1 MEYTV
6 DLEYENSRIDRL
18 LKKICKNETLSN
30 IFRALKKGDVRVN
43 GAKIKENYR
52 LVLGDT
58 VTIKYLKFQEDVL
71 TGALKESKKV
81 YDDEYD
87 NYYYKSL
94 IIFENEDFFIV
105 NKPPQIP
112 MHKGTGHKFGL
123 SEIYKQIYNNSNVNF
138 ANRLD
143 NDTSGLVIGCKNLK
157 FLRYMTEKIRNNE
170 IKKKY
175 IAIVHGD
182 IKDSYIKMENY
193 LKVTEKNVI
202 VSDEELKESKK
213 CISIVRKRNLRQE
226 HLEKLMLLEEFEKM
240 QNERITTL
248 EIELMTGRK
257 HQIRAQLAHRKNPIV
272 GDKKYGKKDVAKRL
286 CLACYKVEF
295 DNFTFVI

>member
-1 MEYTV
+1 MEYIV
-6 DLEYENSRIDRL
+6 DAEYENSRIDRL
-18 LKKICKNETLSN
+18 LKKICKDETLSN

-105 NKPPQIP
+105 NKPPQMP

-175 IAIVHGD
+175 VAIVHGD

-226 HLEKLMLLEEFEKM
+226 HLEKLMLFEEFEKM

>member
-1 MEYTV
+1 MEYIV
-6 DLEYENSRIDRL
+6 DAEYENSRIDRL
-18 LKKICKNETLSN
+18 LKKICKDETLSN

-43 GAKIKENYR
+43 GSKIKENYR
-52 LVLGDT
+52 LALGDV

-71 TGALKESKKV
+71 TGTLKESKKV
-81 YDDEYD
+81 YEDEYD

-105 NKPPQIP
+105 NKPPQMP

-175 IAIVHGD
+175 VAIVHGD

-202 VSDEELKESKK
+202 VSDEEIKESKK

-226 HLEKLMLLEEFEKM
+226 HLEKLMLFEEFEKM

-272 GDKKYGKKDVAKRL
+272 GDKKYGKKDTAKRL

-295 DNFTFVI
+295 DDFTFVI

>member
-6 DLEYENSRIDRL
+6 DVEYENSRIDRL
-18 LKKICKNETLSN
+18 LKKICKDETLSN

-43 GAKIKENYR
+43 GSKIKENYR
-52 LVLGDT
+52 LALGDV

-71 TGALKESKKV
+71 TGILKESKKV
-81 YDDEYD
+81 YEDEYD

-105 NKPPQIP
+105 NKPPQMP

-175 IAIVHGD
+175 VAIVHGD

-213 CISIVRKRNLRQE
+213 SISIVRKRNLRQE
-226 HLEKLMLLEEFEKM
+226 HLEKLMLFEEFEKM

>member
-105 NKPPQIP
+105 NKPPQMP

-175 IAIVHGD
+175 VAIVHGD

>member
-1 MEYTV
+1 MEYIV
-6 DLEYENSRIDRL
+6 DAEYENSRIDRL
-18 LKKICKNETLSN
+18 LKKICKDETLSN

-43 GAKIKENYR
+43 GSKIKENYR
-52 LVLGDT
+52 LALGDV

-71 TGALKESKKV
+71 TGTLKESKKV
-81 YDDEYD
+81 YEDEYD

-105 NKPPQIP
+105 NKPPQMP

-143 NDTSGLVIGCKNLK
+143 NDTSGLVIWCKNLK

-175 IAIVHGD
+175 VAIVHGD

-226 HLEKLMLLEEFEKM
+226 HLEKLMLFEEFEKM

>member
-18 LKKICKNETLSN
+18 LKKICKDETLSN

-43 GAKIKENYR
+43 GSKIKENYR
-52 LVLGDT
+52 LALGDV

-71 TGALKESKKV
+71 TGTLKESKKV
-81 YDDEYD
+81 YEDEYD

-105 NKPPQIP
+105 NKPPQMP

-175 IAIVHGD
+175 VAIVHGD

>member
-43 GAKIKENYR
+43 GSKIKENYR
-52 LVLGDT
+52 LALGDV

-175 IAIVHGD
+175 VAIVHGD

>member
-1 MEYTV
+1 MEYIV
-6 DLEYENSRIDRL
+6 DAEYENSRIDRL
-18 LKKICKNETLSN
+18 LKKICKDETLSN

-43 GAKIKENYR
+43 GSKIKENYR
-52 LVLGDT
+52 LALGDV
-58 VTIKYLKFQEDVL
+58 VTIKYLKYQEDVL
-71 TGALKESKKV
+71 TGILKESKKV
-81 YDDEYD
+81 YEDEYD

-105 NKPPQIP
+105 NKTPQMP

-175 IAIVHGD
+175 VAIVHGD

-226 HLEKLMLLEEFEKM
+226 HLEKLMLFEEFEKM

-272 GDKKYGKKDVAKRL
+272 GDKKYGKKDVAKR
-286 CLACYKVEF
+286 
-295 DNFTFVI
+295 

>member
-52 LVLGDT
+52 LVLGDV

-105 NKPPQIP
+105 NKPPQMP

-175 IAIVHGD
+175 VAIVHGD

>member
-1 MEYTV
+1 MEYIV
-6 DLEYENSRIDRL
+6 DAEYENSRIDRL
-18 LKKICKNETLSN
+18 LKKICKDETLSN

-43 GAKIKENYR
+43 GSKIKENYR
-52 LVLGDT
+52 LALGDT

-71 TGALKESKKV
+71 TGILKESKKV
-81 YDDEYD
+81 YEDEYD

-105 NKPPQIP
+105 NKPPQMP

-175 IAIVHGD
+175 VAIVHGD

>member
-1 MEYTV
+1 MEYIV
-6 DLEYENSRIDRL
+6 DAEYENSRIDRL
-18 LKKICKNETLSN
+18 LKKICKDETLSN

-43 GAKIKENYR
+43 GSKIKENYR
-52 LVLGDT
+52 LALGDV

-175 IAIVHGD
+175 VAIVHGD

>member
-71 TGALKESKKV
+71 TGTLKESKKV
-81 YDDEYD
+81 YEDEYD

-175 IAIVHGD
+175 VAIVHGD

>member
-81 YDDEYD
+81 YEDEYD

-105 NKPPQIP
+105 NKPPQMP

-175 IAIVHGD
+175 VAIVHGD

>member
-1 MEYTV
+1 MEYIV
-6 DLEYENSRIDRL
+6 DAEYENSRIDRL
-18 LKKICKNETLSN
+18 LKKICKDETLSN

-175 IAIVHGD
+175 VAIVHGD

-257 HQIRAQLAHRKNPIV
+257 HQIRAQLGHRKNPIV

>member
-1 MEYTV
+1 MEYIV
-6 DLEYENSRIDRL
+6 DAEYENSRIDRL
-18 LKKICKNETLSN
+18 LKKICKDETLSN

-105 NKPPQIP
+105 NKPPQMP

-175 IAIVHGD
+175 VAIVHGD

>member
-105 NKPPQIP
+105 NKPPQMP

-175 IAIVHGD
+175 VAIVHGD

-226 HLEKLMLLEEFEKM
+226 HLEKLMLFEEFEKM

>member
-52 LVLGDT
+52 LVLGDI

-81 YDDEYD
+81 YEDEYD

-105 NKPPQIP
+105 NKPPQMP

-175 IAIVHGD
+175 VAIVHGD

>member
-175 IAIVHGD
+175 VAIVHGD
-182 IKDSYIKMENY
+182 IKDIYIKMENY

-226 HLEKLMLLEEFEKM
+226 HLEKLMLFEEFEKM

>member
-1 MEYTV
+1 MEYIV

-18 LKKICKNETLSN
+18 LKKICKDETLSN

-105 NKPPQIP
+105 NKPPQMP

-175 IAIVHGD
+175 VAIVHGD

>member
-6 DLEYENSRIDRL
+6 DVEYENSRIDRL

-175 IAIVHGD
+175 VAIVHGD

>member
-1 MEYTV
+1 MEYIV
-6 DLEYENSRIDRL
+6 DAEYENSRIDRL
-18 LKKICKNETLSN
+18 LKKICKDETLSN

-43 GAKIKENYR
+43 GSKIKENYR
-52 LVLGDT
+52 LALGDV

-71 TGALKESKKV
+71 TGTLKESKKV
-81 YDDEYD
+81 YEDEYD

-105 NKPPQIP
+105 NKPPQMP

-175 IAIVHGD
+175 VAIVHGD

-226 HLEKLMLLEEFEKM
+226 HLEKLMLFEEFEKM

>member
-52 LVLGDT
+52 LVLGDV

-175 IAIVHGD
+175 VAIVHGD

-226 HLEKLMLLEEFEKM
+226 HLEKLMLFEEFEKM

>member
-1 MEYTV
+1 MEYIV
-6 DLEYENSRIDRL
+6 DAEYENSRIDRL
-18 LKKICKNETLSN
+18 LKKICKDETLSN

-81 YDDEYD
+81 YEDEYD

-105 NKPPQIP
+105 NKPPQMP

-175 IAIVHGD
+175 VAIVHGD

-226 HLEKLMLLEEFEKM
+226 HLEKLMLFEEFEKM

>member
-1 MEYTV
+1 MEYIV
-6 DLEYENSRIDRL
+6 DAEYENSRIDRL
-18 LKKICKNETLSN
+18 LKKICKDETLSN

-43 GAKIKENYR
+43 GSKIKENYR
-52 LVLGDT
+52 LALGDV
-58 VTIKYLKFQEDVL
+58 VTIKYLKYQEDVL
-71 TGALKESKKV
+71 TGILKESKKV
-81 YDDEYD
+81 YEDEYD

-105 NKPPQIP
+105 NKPPQMP

-175 IAIVHGD
+175 VAIVHGD

>member
-1 MEYTV
+1 MEYIV
-6 DLEYENSRIDRL
+6 DAEYENSRIDRL
-18 LKKICKNETLSN
+18 LKKICKDETLSN

-43 GAKIKENYR
+43 GSKIKENYR
-52 LVLGDT
+52 LALGDV

-81 YDDEYD
+81 YEDEYD

-175 IAIVHGD
+175 VAIVHGD

-226 HLEKLMLLEEFEKM
+226 HLEKLMLFEEFEKM

>member
-1 MEYTV
+1 MEYIV
-6 DLEYENSRIDRL
+6 DAEYENSRIDRL
-18 LKKICKNETLSN
+18 LKKICKDETLSN

-52 LVLGDT
+52 LVLGDV

-175 IAIVHGD
+175 VAIVHGD

-226 HLEKLMLLEEFEKM
+226 HLEKLMLFEEFEKM

>member
-1 MEYTV
+1 MEYIV
-6 DLEYENSRIDRL
+6 DAEYENSRIDRL

-105 NKPPQIP
+105 NKPPQMP

-175 IAIVHGD
+175 VAIVHGD

>member
-18 LKKICKNETLSN
+18 LKKICKDETLSN

-43 GAKIKENYR
+43 GSKIKENYR

-175 IAIVHGD
+175 VAIVHGD

-226 HLEKLMLLEEFEKM
+226 HLEKLMLFEEFEKM

>member
-1 MEYTV
+1 MEYIV
-6 DLEYENSRIDRL
+6 DAEYENSRIDRL
-18 LKKICKNETLSN
+18 LKKICKDETLSN

-43 GAKIKENYR
+43 GSKIKENYR
-52 LVLGDT
+52 LALGDV
-58 VTIKYLKFQEDVL
+58 VTIKYLKYQEDVL
-71 TGALKESKKV
+71 TGILKESKKV
-81 YDDEYD
+81 YEDEYD

-105 NKPPQIP
+105 NKPPQMP

-175 IAIVHGD
+175 VAIVHGD

-257 HQIRAQLAHRKNPIV
+257 HQITAQLAHRKNPIV
-272 GDKKYGKKDVAKRL
+272 GDKKYGKKDTAKRL

>member
-1 MEYTV
+1 MEYIV
-6 DLEYENSRIDRL
+6 DAEYENSRIDRL
-18 LKKICKNETLSN
+18 LKKICKDETLSN

-43 GAKIKENYR
+43 GSKIKENYR
-52 LVLGDT
+52 LALGDV

-71 TGALKESKKV
+71 TGTLKESKKV
-81 YDDEYD
+81 YEDEYD

-105 NKPPQIP
+105 NKPPQMP

-123 SEIYKQIYNNSNVNF
+123 SEIYKQIYSNSNVNF

-175 IAIVHGD
+175 VAIVHGD

-226 HLEKLMLLEEFEKM
+226 HLEKLMLFEEFEKM

-272 GDKKYGKKDVAKRL
+272 GDKKYGKKDTAKRL

>member
-1 MEYTV
+1 MEYIV
-6 DLEYENSRIDRL
+6 DAEYENSRIDRL
-18 LKKICKNETLSN
+18 LKKICKDETLSN

-43 GAKIKENYR
+43 GSKIKENYR
-52 LVLGDT
+52 LALGDV

-175 IAIVHGD
+175 VAIVHGD

-272 GDKKYGKKDVAKRL
+272 GDKKYGKKDTAKRL

-295 DNFTFVI
+295 DDFTFVI

>member
-175 IAIVHGD
+175 VAIVHGD

-226 HLEKLMLLEEFEKM
+226 HLEKLMLFEEFEKM

>member
-1 MEYTV
+1 MEYIV
-6 DLEYENSRIDRL
+6 DAEYENSRIDRL
-18 LKKICKNETLSN
+18 LKKICKDETLSN

-43 GAKIKENYR
+43 GSKIKENYR
-52 LVLGDT
+52 LALGDV
-58 VTIKYLKFQEDVL
+58 VTIKYLKYQEDVL
-71 TGALKESKKV
+71 TGILKESKKV
-81 YDDEYD
+81 YEDEYD

-175 IAIVHGD
+175 VAIVHGD

>member
-18 LKKICKNETLSN
+18 LKKICKDETLSN

-71 TGALKESKKV
+71 TGILKESKKV
-81 YDDEYD
+81 YEDEYD

-105 NKPPQIP
+105 NKPPQMP

-123 SEIYKQIYNNSNVNF
+123 SEIYKQIYNNSNVDF
-138 ANRLD
+138 ANRVG
-143 NDTSGLVIGCKNLK
+143 NDTSGLVSGCKNLK

-175 IAIVHGD
+175 VAIVHGD

>member
-1 MEYTV
+1 MEYIV
-6 DLEYENSRIDRL
+6 DAEYENSRIDRL

-43 GAKIKENYR
+43 GSKIKENYR
-52 LVLGDT
+52 LALGDV
-58 VTIKYLKFQEDVL
+58 VTIKYLKYQEDVL
-71 TGALKESKKV
+71 TGILKESKKV
-81 YDDEYD
+81 YEDEYD

-105 NKPPQIP
+105 NKPPQMP

-175 IAIVHGD
+175 VAIVHGD

>member
-1 MEYTV
+1 MEYII
-6 DLEYENSRIDRL
+6 DAEYENSRIDRL

-43 GAKIKENYR
+43 GSKIKENYR

-58 VTIKYLKFQEDVL
+58 ITIKYLNVQEEIL
-71 TGALKESKKV
+71 TGKFEESKKV

-87 NYYYKSL
+87 KYYYKSL

-105 NKPPQIP
+105 NKPPKLP

-123 SEIYKQIYNNSNVNF
+123 SEIYKQIYNDNNINF

-170 IKKKY
+170 VRKKY
-175 IAIVHGD
+175 IAIVHG
-182 IKDSYIKMENY
+182 IVKDSYIKIENY
-193 LKVTEKNVI
+193 IKVTEKNVI
-202 VSDEELKESKK
+202 IYDEETIGAKK
-213 CISIVRKRNLRQE
+213 CISIIRKRNLKQD
-226 HLEKLMLLEEFEKM
+226 HLEKLMLLEEYEKF
-240 QNERITTL
+240 QNEKITTL
-248 EIELMTGRK
+248 EVELMTGRK
-257 HQIRAQLAHRKNPIV
+257 HQIRAQLSHRKNPIV
-272 GDKKYGKKDVAKRL
+272 GDTKYGKKDVAKRL

-295 DNFTFVI
+295 DNFSFVI

>member
-1 MEYTV
+1 MEYIV
-6 DLEYENSRIDRL
+6 DAEYENSRIDRL
-18 LKKICKNETLSN
+18 LKKICKDETLSN

-58 VTIKYLKFQEDVL
+58 VTIKYLKFQGDVL
-71 TGALKESKKV
+71 TGILKESKKV
-81 YDDEYD
+81 YEDEYD

-105 NKPPQIP
+105 NKPPQMP

-175 IAIVHGD
+175 VAIVHGD

-226 HLEKLMLLEEFEKM
+226 HLEKLMLFEEFEKM

>member
-1 MEYTV
+1 MEYIV
-6 DLEYENSRIDRL
+6 DAEYENSRIDRL
-18 LKKICKNETLSN
+18 LKKICKDETLSN

-43 GAKIKENYR
+43 GSKIKENYR
-52 LVLGDT
+52 LALGDV

-175 IAIVHGD
+175 VAIVYGD
-182 IKDSYIKMENY
+182 IKDSYIKMKNY
-193 LKVTEKNVI
+193 LKVTEK
-202 VSDEELKESKK
+202 
-213 CISIVRKRNLRQE
+213 
-226 HLEKLMLLEEFEKM
+226 M
-240 QNERITTL
+240 
-248 EIELMTGRK
+248 
-257 HQIRAQLAHRKNPIV
+257 
-272 GDKKYGKKDVAKRL
+272 
-286 CLACYKVEF
+286 
-295 DNFTFVI
+295 